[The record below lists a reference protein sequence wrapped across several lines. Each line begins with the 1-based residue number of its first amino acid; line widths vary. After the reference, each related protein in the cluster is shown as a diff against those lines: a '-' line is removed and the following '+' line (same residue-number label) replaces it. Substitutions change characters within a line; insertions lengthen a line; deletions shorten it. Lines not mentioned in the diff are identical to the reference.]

1 MGCLNMDRR
10 LEGSTSFVD
19 EKGDKVMFDIV
30 AVYVH
35 DTLLLLELL

>member
-1 MGCLNMDRR
+1 MGCLKMDKC

-19 EKGDKVMFDIV
+19 EKGDMVMVDIV

-35 DTLLLLELL
+35 DTLLFLEQL